1 MFFSPRLALCNFLAG
16 VRMLHGSK
24 QIGWHVANLH
34 FSSARWQ
41 FCAHILI
48 SASAIPFVCWLS
60 SDFDWL
66 YHHNHLTF
74 WYSDPALTCIS
85 MFVLKFPADPQVCLH
100 FRQVRHV
107 HTSTHLNTTIHPSIQ
122 YIYIYI
128 YIDIDIHIDIYM
140 YMHIHMHIICPKKF
154 VNSSWLIMVNSNFS
168 HDISPH
174 FFILPAASSP
184 AALWAL
190 PAP

>member
-107 HTSTHLNTTIHPSIQ
+107 HTSTHLNTTIHPSIHP
-122 YIYIYI
+122 
-128 YIDIDIHIDIYM
+128 IHI
-140 YMHIHMHIICPKKF
+140 HIHIHRHIHRHRHTHRHIH
-154 VNSSWLIMVNSNFS
+154 VYAYTYAYYMSQEIR
-168 HDISPH
+168 
-174 FFILPAASSP
+174 
-184 AALWAL
+184 
-190 PAP
+190 

>member
-1 MFFSPRLALCNFLAG
+1 
-16 VRMLHGSK
+16 
-24 QIGWHVANLH
+24 
-34 FSSARWQ
+34 
-41 FCAHILI
+41 
-48 SASAIPFVCWLS
+48 
-60 SDFDWL
+60 
-66 YHHNHLTF
+66 
-74 WYSDPALTCIS
+74 

-100 FRQVRHV
+100 FLQVRHV

-128 YIDIDIHIDIYM
+128 DIYIDIDIYIYM
-140 YMHIHMHIICPKKF
+140 YMHIHIHIICPKKF

-174 FFILPAASSP
+174 FSILPAASSP

-190 PAP
+190 PAPSLKAAALAARLAPSASPAAGSGRQQWLR